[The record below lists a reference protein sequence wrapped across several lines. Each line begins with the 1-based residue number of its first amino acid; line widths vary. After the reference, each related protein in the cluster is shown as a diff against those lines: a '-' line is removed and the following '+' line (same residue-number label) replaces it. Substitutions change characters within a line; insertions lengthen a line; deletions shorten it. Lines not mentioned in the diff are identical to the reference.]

1 MANHNVNNPTFNPEL
16 RMYEVTDRGHANT
29 FNANENV
36 LIKNDV
42 YLKNQ
47 IDTIKQNNTTSNS
60 DLNTHKNNTN
70 IHVTTAEKQTWNNKA
85 STNLATTTQNGL
97 MSAADKQTI
106 NDLSTTINNSV
117 TGQKVLTEIKKVDGT
132 GSGLDADL
140 LDGKEASAFS
150 LTSHSHNNATTSQNG
165 FMSAQQVK
173 DLNDVKSVTSSD
185 TLASTI
191 NNTVTSTQTINSIF
205 TKIKDIDGSGSKL
218 DADLLDGKEASAFAL
233 SNHNHSEATES
244 QAGFMPNADKIKLD
258 NMCTNITNGEGED
271 SICTYYLY
279 GDDRTKNLA
288 TGIRSCALGC
298 ANTTSGDYSMACG
311 KQNMVGTNSFS
322 CGNNNIVGINSFS
335 CGAEN
340 VLNSYS
346 IACGVKNEADYYCMI
361 GGRTNRAYSGACLLL
376 TVKTNLT
383 IQYTVIIG
391 TDEENIYK
399 DRIKTLTVV
408 NPSEDDIETIN
419 ILIGKNIKIVT
430 DVTDQQHTE
439 TSNNKI
445 ISFENNII
453 TLQTPIGM
461 VYNDKD
467 LHYIFIID
475 LEDDE
480 GNYTNEITRHY
491 SSLSCLLSG
500 DNCVSVKAN
509 SLAIGAECV
518 TGGNHSIATGHRS
531 MAIGDGSFSS
541 GYANISL
548 GKSSH
553 VEGCYNVSYGKFSH
567 AQNYY
572 TTADVDYSTA
582 IGIANKKMEVADL
595 FVIGNGYAYRNS
607 NSIGRSNIF
616 RVSKTAIYGTGAYNT
631 SGADYAEYFE
641 WLDQNPD
648 NEDRVGKF
656 VTLDGEKIRIANSK
670 DAYILGVVSGS
681 PSIIG
686 NSYNDQWQGMHV
698 KDDFGRVIY
707 EDVEIPTKYETIHHE
722 AEYKSVEDKD
732 TGETK
737 QELVK
742 EAYDEKI
749 LLEEAHTERCPKLNP
764 DYNPE
769 QEFIGREKRK
779 EWDCIGMLGVLN
791 VYDDGTC
798 KVNSYCK
805 AADNGIATSSD
816 TGYRVLKRVN
826 DNIIKILFR

>member
-29 FNANENV
+29 FNANEDV

-70 IHVTTAEKQTWNNKA
+70 IHVTTVEKQTWNNKA

-150 LTSHSHNNATTSQNG
+150 LTSHSH
-165 FMSAQQVK
+165 
-173 DLNDVKSVTSSD
+173 SD
-185 TLASTI
+185 
-191 NNTVTSTQTINSIF
+191 
-205 TKIKDIDGSGSKL
+205 
-218 DADLLDGKEASAFAL
+218 
-233 SNHNHSEATES
+233 ATES
-244 QAGFMPNADKIKLD
+244 QAGFMSAIDKQAINKIP
-258 NMCTNITNGEGED
+258 TNIVNGEGRG
-271 SICTYYLY
+271 SIQTPLCTAKGLY
-279 GDDRTKNLA
+279 S
-288 TGIRSCALGC
+288 IALG
-298 ANTTSGDYSMACG
+298 AESETTNEGAVYSHAEGLGNTISSSSSYAFGDWNKVSGKHSYASGWENEVSEEYSHAEGHKNEVSGNYSHAEGEENIVSATHSHAEGYKNEVSGDHNYSF
-311 KQNMVGTNSFS
+311 GTGNKILNSSYSAAIGRNNTVSTYMDHAFAIGA
-322 CGNNNIVGINSFS
+322 GNTASG
-335 CGAEN
+335 
-340 VLNSYS
+340 SYS
-346 IACGVKNEADYYCMI
+346 IAAGYQTETTA
-361 GGRTNRAYSGACLLL
+361 
-376 TVKTNLT
+376 
-383 IQYTVIIG
+383 QYTIALNYV
-391 TDEENIYK
+391 
-399 DRIKTLTVV
+399 TV
-408 NPSEDDIETIN
+408 
-419 ILIGKNIKIVT
+419 
-430 DVTDQQHTE
+430 
-439 TSNNKI
+439 
-445 ISFENNII
+445 
-453 TLQTPIGM
+453 
-461 VYNDKD
+461 
-467 LHYIFIID
+467 
-475 LEDDE
+475 
-480 GNYTNEITRHY
+480 
-491 SSLSCLLSG
+491 
-500 DNCVSVKAN
+500 
-509 SLAIGAECV
+509 
-518 TGGNHSIATGHRS
+518 
-531 MAIGDGSFSS
+531 
-541 GYANISL
+541 ANIP
-548 GKSSH
+548 
-553 VEGCYNVSYGKFSH
+553 
-567 AQNYY
+567 
-572 TTADVDYSTA
+572 YSTA
-582 IGIANKKMEVADL
+582 IGRGNMPMKEGDI
-595 FVIGNGYAYRNS
+595 FVIGNGRT
-607 NSIGRSNIF
+607 IPFIRSNIF
-616 RVSKTAIYGTGAYNT
+616 RVSESAIYGTGAYNT

-648 NEDRVGKF
+648 NEDRVGLF

-670 DAYILGVVSGS
+670 DDYILGVVSGS

-686 NSYNDQWQGMHV
+686 NSYNDKWQEMHI

-707 EDVEIPTKYETIHHE
+707 EDVEVPANYETIHHE

-742 EAYDEKI
+742 EAYDEKV

-764 DYNPE
+764 DYNSD

-805 AADNGIATSSD
+805 ATDNGIATSSD